1 MSGAVRRELVGAKR
15 HGGDVSRGF
24 RLLEFS
30 VGARGVARGR
40 RIVWVRAKRAS
51 ADDAEGAE
59 KDVRKG
65 SLLVVEGVH
74 RARRESM
81 VRRDGAD
88 ADGAVRPVRRVAA
101 HALLRH

>member
-15 HGGDVSRGF
+15 HGGDVFSRIF
-24 RLLEFS
+24 DYWNSVLELA
-30 VGARGVARGR
+30 GLRAGR

-65 SLLVVEGVH
+65 SLLVVEGGTP
-74 RARRESM
+74 RETR
-81 VRRDGAD
+81 VDGAT
-88 ADGAVRPVRRVAA
+88 RR
-101 HALLRH
+101 R

>member
-1 MSGAVRRELVGAKR
+1 M
-15 HGGDVSRGF
+15 
-24 RLLEFS
+24 EFS